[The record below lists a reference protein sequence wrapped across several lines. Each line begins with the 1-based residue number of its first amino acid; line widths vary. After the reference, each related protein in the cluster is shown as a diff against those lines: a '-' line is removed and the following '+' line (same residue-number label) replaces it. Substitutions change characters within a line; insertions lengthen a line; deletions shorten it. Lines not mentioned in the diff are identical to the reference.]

1 MTLSKGHVGCF
12 RVWLVEVTQGPICRR
27 AEGREELLVVMR
39 GGSRS
44 WLHPCTAMRS
54 RW

>member
-44 WLHPCTAMRS
+44 WLHP
-54 RW
+54 